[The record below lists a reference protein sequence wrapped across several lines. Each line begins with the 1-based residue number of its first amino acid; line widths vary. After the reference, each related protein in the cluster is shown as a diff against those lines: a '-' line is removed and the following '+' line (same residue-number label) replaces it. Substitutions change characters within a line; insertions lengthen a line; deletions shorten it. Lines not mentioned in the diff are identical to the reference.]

1 MEESDIHGRIGDLI
15 RLGTIDSVD
24 LASATAVFRAGDL
37 TSPPL
42 PWLELAGAFRS
53 WSPPSVGEQVLLL
66 CPEADIAAGVI
77 VRGLFSTAAPAPASD
92 ATHQIHGGAGL
103 VISLTESGIAI
114 TAPGDLTI
122 EGNVAITGDI
132 SIEGDARATSSLTA
146 ETDVIGAGISLK
158 DHKHSGVAAGSAL
171 SGKPQ

>member
-53 WSPPSVGEQVLLL
+53 WSPPSAGEQVLLL

-77 VRGLFSTAAPAPASD
+77 VRGLYSTAAPAPASD
-92 ATHQIHGGAGL
+92 ATHQIHGAAGL
-103 VISLTESGIAI
+103 VITLTEDGIAI
-114 TAPGDLTI
+114 TAPGDVTM
-122 EGNVAITGDI
+122 EGNVAITGDV
-132 SIEGDARATSSLTA
+132 SIVGDASVTGTLAA
-146 ETDVIGAGISLK
+146 ETDAVGAGISLK